1 MSLFESVLAS
11 LVVALFMPLFVSLG
25 KESVSL
31 RLSAQSVESSISRD
45 SFISESFSAA
55 AISEI
60 DEWKE
65 MCASLYPSVEISVSE
80 VAAKGD
86 VALYECAW
94 AEHRKLSLKSRDSDL
109 EF

>member
-45 SFISESFSAA
+45 SFISESFPQLQSRK
-55 AISEI
+55 SMNGR
-60 DEWKE
+60 K
-65 MCASLYPSVEISVSE
+65 CALPFI
-80 VAAKGD
+80 
-86 VALYECAW
+86 
-94 AEHRKLSLKSRDSDL
+94 RP
-109 EF
+109 